1 MSAPTQPKISVII
14 PVYNGAKFLPEAIA
28 NVEAQAHPSL
38 EIIVVD
44 DGSTDDTATVAQTLG
59 DRIRYIHQSNQ
70 GPAAAR
76 NRGLAIARGTFVA
89 FLDVDD
95 QWPAE
100 KLDHQL
106 AAFAANPQ
114 LEIVNGYVQMMQAVP
129 RTDRGWG
136 FQPRHAPLV
145 SFNLGSALFR
155 KSVFEKVGHFDAS
168 QIHSEDVDWF
178 MHARELG
185 VAMVVLEEVTL
196 LYRKHGENLTGDRS
210 ENLKG
215 FLHALHKS
223 IRRRRQQGE
232 ATAALPQLN
241 YLDAQ
246 GQISQ
251 KDSQAPAPLPSQSPR
266 SPMDVNS
273 DAANPLVS
281 VILAV
286 RNGEQYV
293 AEAIDSVLA
302 SDYRPLEIV
311 VVDGQSSDR
320 TAEIVQAY
328 SEVNYVLQR
337 DRGLTEAYNL
347 GLTSSRGDFVAFIS
361 HDDRWT
367 PHKLSRQMTYLISH
381 PEVQYTV
388 TQFRYFLEHGCS
400 IPKGLNPELLDRDL
414 VGHIMETLVARKTV
428 FEAVG
433 LLNTQ
438 YEIAADVDWY
448 ARAKDLNIPS
458 EVIPE
463 VLLWKRLHDTNTSSN
478 AQVNTRELLKVLR
491 QSVQRQKR

>member
-1 MSAPTQPKISVII
+1 MSIPKQPEISVII

-28 NVEAQAHPSL
+28 NVEAQGRSNL

-44 DGSTDDTATVAQTLG
+44 DGSTDSTAAVAQALG

-76 NRGLAIARGTFVA
+76 NRGLAQAQGVFIA

-95 QWPAE
+95 QWPAD
-100 KLDHQL
+100 KLAHQL

-129 RTDRGWG
+129 LTEGGWD

-155 KSVFEKVGHFDAS
+155 KSVFEKVGNFDAS

-196 LYRKHGENLTGDRS
+196 LYRKHGDNLTGDRQ

-232 ATAALPQLN
+232 ATVALPQLN

-246 GQISQ
+246 GQIAP
-251 KDSQAPAPLPSQSPR
+251 KDSQAPTPLKSQSR
-266 SPMDVNS
+266 QVT
-273 DAANPLVS
+273 
-281 VILAV
+281 
-286 RNGEQYV
+286 
-293 AEAIDSVLA
+293 
-302 SDYRPLEIV
+302 
-311 VVDGQSSDR
+311 DGR
-320 TAEIVQAY
+320 
-328 SEVNYVLQR
+328 
-337 DRGLTEAYNL
+337 
-347 GLTSSRGDFVAFIS
+347 
-361 HDDRWT
+361 
-367 PHKLSRQMTYLISH
+367 
-381 PEVQYTV
+381 
-388 TQFRYFLEHGCS
+388 
-400 IPKGLNPELLDRDL
+400 
-414 VGHIMETLVARKTV
+414 
-428 FEAVG
+428 
-433 LLNTQ
+433 
-438 YEIAADVDWY
+438 
-448 ARAKDLNIPS
+448 
-458 EVIPE
+458 
-463 VLLWKRLHDTNTSSN
+463 
-478 AQVNTRELLKVLR
+478 
-491 QSVQRQKR
+491 